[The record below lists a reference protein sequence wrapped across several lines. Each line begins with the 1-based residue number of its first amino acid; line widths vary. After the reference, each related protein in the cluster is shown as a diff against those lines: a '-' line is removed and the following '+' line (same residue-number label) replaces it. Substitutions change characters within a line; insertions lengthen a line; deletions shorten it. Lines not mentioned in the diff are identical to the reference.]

1 MRECKLRSGVNSQG
15 ALMQKDIKKGVE
27 QGLDTTNLQPYLRYM
42 TAVTKPKQAF
52 NEVNTAYSY
61 LITLI

>member
-1 MRECKLRSGVNSQG
+1 
-15 ALMQKDIKKGVE
+15 MQKDIKKGVE